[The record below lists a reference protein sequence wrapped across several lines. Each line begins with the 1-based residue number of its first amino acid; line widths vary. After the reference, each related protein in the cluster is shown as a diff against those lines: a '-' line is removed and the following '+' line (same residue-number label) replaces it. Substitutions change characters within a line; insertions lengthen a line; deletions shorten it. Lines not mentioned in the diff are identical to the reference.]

1 MVRARG
7 GLTRSR
13 EPTRKQKKAPN
24 TPKES
29 RKPRKYKK
37 KSHKKFADYAKNFV
51 DDSDSESTTSQQSL
65 SSVDGS
71 IENINLAA
79 DKYGEFS
86 ETSASMSWFGSSI
99 DPASIPGPLLL
110 PQSSNDLL
118 IESKYL
124 FQTLEVYE
132 AVRHFGRVLKISTFG
147 FEDFCAALLSKELS
161 PLISEIHLSLL
172 KAVIALDET
181 CQINHGSLEEKDMVS
196 IQIHLIDEFTW
207 PEVLRYYANSDPDFN
222 FLVPI
227 VEDLNYPTVAIQD
240 TLKVLSWLVNCCMM
254 TPNVR
259 EEIANEGLFISDD
272 HCRKCM
278 KMGELLC
285 CELCPA
291 VYHLD
296 CLNPSLDRVPDNE
309 WFCPVCDANKVKGVT
324 DALTELDRFQVYRN
338 EPFGSDRHGRVY
350 WFMIR
355 RVIV

>member
-124 FQTLEVYE
+124 
-132 AVRHFGRVLKISTFG
+132 
-147 FEDFCAALLSKELS
+147 
-161 PLISEIHLSLL
+161 
-172 KAVIALDET
+172 
-181 CQINHGSLEEKDMVS
+181 
-196 IQIHLIDEFTW
+196 
-207 PEVLRYYANSDPDFN
+207 
-222 FLVPI
+222 
-227 VEDLNYPTVAIQD
+227 
-240 TLKVLSWLVNCCMM
+240 
-254 TPNVR
+254 
-259 EEIANEGLFISDD
+259 
-272 HCRKCM
+272 
-278 KMGELLC
+278 
-285 CELCPA
+285 
-291 VYHLD
+291 
-296 CLNPSLDRVPDNE
+296 
-309 WFCPVCDANKVKGVT
+309 
-324 DALTELDRFQVYRN
+324 
-338 EPFGSDRHGRVY
+338 
-350 WFMIR
+350 
-355 RVIV
+355 